1 MSATLRAPQRARSS
15 TVRRGLVQRGLAAA
29 GIAVVVASGAA
40 ACAPAKPSASQL
52 YVLRMCESGGRYA
65 INTGNGFYGA
75 YQFSVSTWRGLG
87 FSGYPHQASPA
98 TQDAAVRKLY
108 GQRGWSPWPVCGLRA
123 RNA

>member
-1 MSATLRAPQRARSS
+1 MAAVLRAP
-15 TVRRGLVQRGLAAA
+15 RRTRISLVQRGFAAA

-40 ACAPAKPSASQL
+40 ACTPSGPSGSQL
-52 YVLRMCESGGRYA
+52 YALRVCESGNRYS
-65 INTGNGFYGA
+65 INSGNGFYGA

-87 FSGYPHQASPA
+87 FGGYPHQASPA

-108 GQRGWSPWPVCGLRA
+108 SQRGWSPWPVCGPRA